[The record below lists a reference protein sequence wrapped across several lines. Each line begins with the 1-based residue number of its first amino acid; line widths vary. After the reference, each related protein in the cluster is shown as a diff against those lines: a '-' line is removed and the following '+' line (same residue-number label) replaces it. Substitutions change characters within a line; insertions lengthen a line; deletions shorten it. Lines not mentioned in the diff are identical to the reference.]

1 MRGGLGQQ
9 AQHAHG
15 AGAPHSASGS
25 PFPLLTALPHP
36 LSHCPC
42 LSDHVKTK
50 TAVQIRSHAQKFF
63 SKLEKQQKAV
73 QAGLA
78 PTIGERLGS
87 CRLAMLLS
95 SSCCMPAAPGLGAL
109 RRDTMACCW
118 VAKAGATG
126 TPRPPWSRDLGC
138 SLPLPVLCETHHP
151 THCPVLPLQPASR

>member
-9 AQHAHG
+9 AQRAHG

-42 LSDHVKTK
+42 LTDHVKTK

-78 PTIGERLGS
+78 PAVGEPPARCRPHLLDATSGRVENLGVQGWGQPKWPLHS
-87 CRLAMLLS
+87 G
-95 SSCCMPAAPGLGAL
+95 MPT
-109 RRDTMACCW
+109 D
-118 VAKAGATG
+118 
-126 TPRPPWSRDLGC
+126 
-138 SLPLPVLCETHHP
+138 
-151 THCPVLPLQPASR
+151 